1 MEISFRI
8 ETDIQIPDHLCN
20 EAALLFQGHLEKYYE
35 EQLSK
40 GENSDLTF
48 QESIQKKN
56 TRKIH
61 LVQLNHLGQKCPLYY
76 KKGKDFRNA
85 SQQYQNQI

>member
-1 MEISFRI
+1 MEISFLI
-8 ETDIQIPDHLCN
+8 KTDIQIPNHLYN
-20 EAALLFQGHLEKYYE
+20 EAELSQGHLKKYYE
-35 EQLSK
+35 EQLLK
-40 GENSDLTF
+40 GVNSDLIF

-76 KKGKDFRNA
+76 KKGRGLRNA
-85 SQQYQNQI
+85 SRRHQNHI